1 MKEDASDDSFM
12 GQVSGGGKCYKF
24 PVVRAAGGVE

>member
-12 GQVSGGGKCYKF
+12 GQVSGGECYKF